1 MDKTELRIV
10 AGSLRGRKVLAT
22 VHPGLRP
29 TPQLVRQALFSILGD
44 AVPDRVF
51 FDLFAGTGVIGLEAV
66 SRGAS
71 GARLIERDAK
81 QVADIQ
87 KAVDQFRVR
96 DKAQVLRADVYR
108 WAERWTPPDEP
119 VNLFL
124 SPPFPDLSGPKLD
137 EFLALV
143 SALYAKMPAG
153 SVLTV
158 QAELGFPTFRLPE
171 PDEWDV
177 REYSRN
183 LLLFRVKGGA
193 APTADDAVTAADAG
207 DLGADAEADD

>member
-1 MDKTELRIV
+1 MEKAELRIV
-10 AGSLRGRKVLAT
+10 AGSLRGRKVQA
-22 VHPGLRP
+22 VIHPGLRP

-44 AVPDRVF
+44 AVPDRLF

-66 SRGAS
+66 SRGAR

-81 QVADIQ
+81 QSADIQ
-87 KAVDQFRVR
+87 KAVDQFKVR

-108 WAERWTPPDEP
+108 WAERWAPPAEP

-124 SPPFPDLSGPKLD
+124 SPPFPELTGTKLD
-137 EFLALV
+137 EFIELV
-143 SALYAKMPAG
+143 DTLNAKMPPG
-153 SVLTV
+153 SVLTIQV
-158 QAELGFPTFRLPE
+158 EHGFPTTRLPD

-183 LLLFRVKGGA
+183 LLMFRVKPDPN
-193 APTADDAVTAADAG
+193 APADVE
-207 DLGADAEADD
+207 GADAVGVDQDDDDGD

>member
-10 AGSLRGRKVLAT
+10 AGTLRGRKVLAT

-51 FDLFAGTGVIGLEAV
+51 YDLFAGTGVIGLEAV

-81 QVADIQ
+81 QAGEIQ
-87 KAVDQFRVR
+87 KAIDQFRVR

-108 WAERWTPPDEP
+108 WAERWAPTAEP

-137 EFLALV
+137 EFLRLV
-143 SALYAKMPAG
+143 ITLDAKMPPG

-158 QAELGFPTFRLPE
+158 QAELGFPTDRLPD
-171 PDEWDV
+171 PPAWDV

-183 LLLFRVKGGA
+183 LLLFRVKDTNTALESVQPGGEFA
-193 APTADDAVTAADAG
+193 
-207 DLGADAEADD
+207 

>member
-1 MDKTELRIV
+1 MEKAELRIV
-10 AGSLRGRKVLAT
+10 AGSLRGRKVQA
-22 VHPGLRP
+22 VIHPGLRP

-81 QVADIQ
+81 QAADIQ
-87 KAVDQFRVR
+87 KAVDQFKVR

-108 WAERWTPPDEP
+108 WAERWAPPAEA

-124 SPPFPDLSGPKLD
+124 SPPFPDLSGEKLD
-137 EFLALV
+137 EFIELV
-143 SALYAKMPAG
+143 ESLNAKMPAG
-153 SVLTV
+153 SVLTI
-158 QAELGFPTFRLPE
+158 QAELGFPVARLPD

-183 LLLFRVKGGA
+183 LLLFRVKPDPNAPADVEYADGA
-193 APTADDAVTAADAG
+193 GTDTDDG
-207 DLGADAEADD
+207 DE